1 VETVKIATADRS
13 RPCLYF
19 SLRSPYSW
27 LVWQELA
34 SNHPQVLEAL
44 RWIPFWEPD
53 EGTTALLSSAGASF
67 PYTPMSRAK
76 HLYVLQDVRRLAR
89 ARGLDVTWPL
99 DANPWWEPSHLA
111 YILAAEEQAGRQWID
126 RVYRARWQE
135 GLDVCDR
142 DVIGGLAGEVGLDPN
157 RLAGAVED
165 HSLRER
171 GAEMLLQACRG
182 GIFGVPYFVNRFERF
197 WGIDRLG
204 QFLASLP
211 LPAATSECEEAEMA
225 VVGSSRSTDWGH
237 AGGCG

>member
-1 VETVKIATADRS
+1 VETVSSVTVDRS
-13 RPCLYF
+13 RPCFYF

-27 LVWQELA
+27 IAWHELT
-34 SNHPQVLEAL
+34 SNHPQVLEAM

-53 EGTTALLSSAGASF
+53 ESTTALLNSAGASF

-76 HLYVLQDVRRLAR
+76 HLYVLQDVRRLAD

-99 DANPWWEPSHLA
+99 DADPWWEPSHLA
-111 YILAAEEQAGRQWID
+111 YILATDEQAGSRWID

-142 DVIGGLAGEVGLDPN
+142 DVIGELAREVGLDPD

-165 HSLRER
+165 QALRER

-197 WGIDRLG
+197 WGVDRLG
-204 QFLASLP
+204 RFLASLP
-211 LPAATSECEEAEMA
+211 QAAGASETELEPALA
-225 VVGSSRSTDWGH
+225 GSSRSTDWGH